1 MDGKK
6 KTQNTHLRSHKL
18 GTNIKKEL
26 LRFIA
31 EDIQNGDITSVLLPK
46 NKITAKII
54 SKENGILAG
63 VKFAGDVFRLKGCN
77 VKIIKKDG
85 TKLKPNQIIL
95 QVSGNARTV
104 LSCERTALNLLSR
117 MSGIATHTNLL
128 VSKIRKINRK
138 TKLYSTR
145 KTAPG
150 LRFFDKEAVMIGGGH
165 KHRMS
170 LNEMVMI
177 KDNHL
182 MVSNSMEDII
192 KNARKR
198 HKNVEVEAENQRDAV
213 FAANSG
219 ATIVMLD
226 NFSPAQIKKTIT
238 VLQKKKL
245 RHRVKLEA
253 SGRINSKNITAFA
266 KTGVDMISVGSIT
279 NSVNGLDLSLE
290 VIV

>member
-1 MDGKK
+1 
-6 KTQNTHLRSHKL
+6 L

-26 LRFIA
+26 LRFIS
-31 EDIQNGDITSVLLPK
+31 EDIQGGDITSVLLPK
-46 NKITAKII
+46 KKIKAKII
-54 SKENGILAG
+54 SRQEGVLAG
-63 VKFAGDVFRLKGCN
+63 VKFAGDIFRLKGCN

-85 TKLKPNQIIL
+85 AKLKSNQIIL
-95 QVSGNARTV
+95 QISGNAGTV

-117 MSGIATHTNLL
+117 MSGIATQTNFL

-150 LRFFDKEAVMIGGGH
+150 LRFFDKEAIMIGGGH

-170 LNEMVMI
+170 LNDMVMI

-182 MVSNSMEDII
+182 LVTNSMKGII

-198 HKNVEVEAENQRDAV
+198 HKHVEVEVENQRDAIL
-213 FAANSG
+213 AASSG

-226 NFSPAQIKKTIT
+226 NFSPVQIKKTIT
-238 VLQKKKL
+238 ELQKKKL
-245 RHRVKLEA
+245 RNKVKLEA
-253 SGRINSKNITAFA
+253 SGGINSKNISAYA
-266 KTGVDMISVGSIT
+266 KTGVDIISVGSIT
-279 NSVNGLDLSLE
+279 NSVKGLDLSLE

>member
-1 MDGKK
+1 M
-6 KTQNTHLRSHKL
+6 

-26 LRFIA
+26 LRFIS
-31 EDIQNGDITSVLLPK
+31 EDIQGGDITSVLLPK
-46 NKITAKII
+46 KKIKAKII
-54 SKENGILAG
+54 SRQEGVLAG
-63 VKFAGDVFRLKGCN
+63 VKFAGDIFRLKGCN

-85 TKLKPNQIIL
+85 AKLKSNQIIL
-95 QVSGNARTV
+95 QISGNAGTV

-117 MSGIATHTNLL
+117 MSGISTQTNFL

-150 LRFFDKEAVMIGGGH
+150 LRFFDKEAIMIGGGH

-170 LNEMVMI
+170 LNDMVMI

-182 MVSNSMEDII
+182 LVTNSMEGII
-192 KNARKR
+192 KSARKR
-198 HKNVEVEAENQRDAV
+198 HKHVEVEVENQRDAIL
-213 FAANSG
+213 AASSG

-226 NFSPAQIKKTIT
+226 NFFPVQIKKTIT
-238 VLQKKKL
+238 ALQKKKL
-245 RHRVKLEA
+245 RNKVKLEA
-253 SGRINSKNITAFA
+253 SGGINSKNISAYT

-279 NSVNGLDLSLE
+279 NSVSGLDLSLE
-290 VIV
+290 VCV

>member
-1 MDGKK
+1 M
-6 KTQNTHLRSHKL
+6 

-26 LRFIA
+26 LRFIS
-31 EDIQNGDITSVLLPK
+31 EDIQGGDITSVLLPK
-46 NKITAKII
+46 KKIKAKII
-54 SKENGILAG
+54 SRQEGVLAG
-63 VKFAGDVFRLKGCN
+63 VKFAGDIFRLKGCN

-85 TKLKPNQIIL
+85 AKLKSNQIIL
-95 QVSGNARTV
+95 QISGNARTV

-117 MSGIATHTNLL
+117 MSGIATQTNFL

-150 LRFFDKEAVMIGGGH
+150 LRFFDKEAIMIGGGH

-170 LNEMVMI
+170 LNDMVMI

-182 MVSNSMEDII
+182 LVTNSMEGII

-198 HKNVEVEAENQRDAV
+198 HKHVEVEVENQRDAIL
-213 FAANSG
+213 AASNG

-226 NFSPAQIKKTIT
+226 NFSPVQIKKTIT
-238 VLQKKKL
+238 ALQKKKL
-245 RHRVKLEA
+245 RNKVKLEA
-253 SGRINSKNITAFA
+253 SGGINSKNISAYA
-266 KTGVDMISVGSIT
+266 KTGVDIISVGSIT
-279 NSVNGLDLSLE
+279 NSVKGLDLSLE
-290 VIV
+290 VYV

>member
-1 MDGKK
+1 M
-6 KTQNTHLRSHKL
+6 

-26 LRFIA
+26 LRFIS
-31 EDIQNGDITSVLLPK
+31 EDIQGGDITSVLLPK
-46 NKITAKII
+46 KKIKAKII
-54 SKENGILAG
+54 SRQEGVLAG
-63 VKFAGDVFRLKGCN
+63 VKFAGDIFRLKGCN

-85 TKLKPNQIIL
+85 AKLKSNQIIL
-95 QVSGNARTV
+95 QISGNAGTV

-117 MSGIATHTNLL
+117 MSGIATQTNFL

-150 LRFFDKEAVMIGGGH
+150 LRFFDKEAIMIGGGH

-170 LNEMVMI
+170 LNDMVMI

-182 MVSNSMEDII
+182 LVTNSMEGII

-198 HKNVEVEAENQRDAV
+198 HKHVEVEVENQRDAIL
-213 FAANSG
+213 AASSG

-226 NFSPAQIKKTIT
+226 NFSPVQIKKTIT
-238 VLQKKKL
+238 TLQKKKL
-245 RHRVKLEA
+245 RNKVKLEA
-253 SGRINSKNITAFA
+253 SGGINSKNISAYA

-279 NSVNGLDLSLE
+279 NSVKGLDLSLE
-290 VIV
+290 VYV

>member
-1 MDGKK
+1 M
-6 KTQNTHLRSHKL
+6 
-18 GTNIKKEL
+18 GTDIKKEL
-26 LRFIA
+26 LRFIS
-31 EDIQNGDITSVLLPK
+31 EDIQGGDITSVLLPK
-46 NKITAKII
+46 NRIRAKII
-54 SKENGILAG
+54 SRESGILAG
-63 VKFAGDVFRLKGCN
+63 VKFAGDIFRLKGCN

-117 MSGIATHTNLL
+117 MSGIATHANLL

-138 TKLYSTR
+138 TRLYSTR

-150 LRFFDKEAVMIGGGH
+150 LRFFDKEAIMIGGGH

-170 LNEMVMI
+170 LNDMVMI

-182 MVSNSMEDII
+182 LVSNSMEDII
-192 KNARKR
+192 KKARKQ
-198 HKNVEVEAENQRDAV
+198 HKHVEVEVESQRDAIL
-213 FAANSG
+213 ATNSG

-226 NFSPAQIKKTIT
+226 NFSPEQIKKTIT
-238 VLQKKKL
+238 ALQKKKL
-245 RHRVKLEA
+245 RNKIKLEA
-253 SGRINSKNITAFA
+253 SGGINSKNITAYA

-279 NSVNGLDLSLE
+279 NSVKGLDLSLE

>member
-1 MDGKK
+1 
-6 KTQNTHLRSHKL
+6 L

-26 LRFIA
+26 LRFIS
-31 EDIQNGDITSVLLPK
+31 EDIQGGDITSVLLPK
-46 NKITAKII
+46 KKIKAKII
-54 SKENGILAG
+54 SRQEGVLAG
-63 VKFAGDVFRLKGCN
+63 IKFAGDIFRLKGCN

-85 TKLKPNQIIL
+85 AKLKSNQIIL
-95 QVSGNARTV
+95 QISGNAGTV

-117 MSGIATHTNLL
+117 MSGIATQTNFL

-150 LRFFDKEAVMIGGGH
+150 LRFFDKEAIMIGGGH

-170 LNEMVMI
+170 LNDMVMI

-182 MVSNSMEDII
+182 LVTNSMEGII
-192 KNARKR
+192 KSARKR
-198 HKNVEVEAENQRDAV
+198 HKHVEVEVENQRDAIL
-213 FAANSG
+213 AASSG

-226 NFSPAQIKKTIT
+226 NFSPVQIKKTIT
-238 VLQKKKL
+238 VLHKKKL
-245 RHRVKLEA
+245 RNKVKLEA
-253 SGRINSKNITAFA
+253 SGGINSKNIAAYA

-279 NSVNGLDLSLE
+279 NSVKGLDLSLE
-290 VIV
+290 VCV

>member
-1 MDGKK
+1 M
-6 KTQNTHLRSHKL
+6 

-26 LRFIA
+26 SRFIV
-31 EDIQNGDITSVLLPK
+31 EDVQSGDVTSVLLPK
-46 NKITAKII
+46 NKIKAKII
-54 SKENGILAG
+54 SRENGILAG
-63 VKFAGDVFRLKGCN
+63 VKFAGNIFRLKGCS

-85 TKLKPNQIIL
+85 TKVKPNQIIL
-95 QVSGNARTV
+95 QVSGNARII
-104 LSCERTALNLLSR
+104 LSCERTALNLISR

-128 VSKIRKINRK
+128 VPKIRKINKK

-150 LRFFDKEAVMIGGGH
+150 LRFFDNEAVEIGGGH

-182 MVSNSMEDII
+182 LVSKSMKDII

-198 HKNVEVEAENQRDAV
+198 HKNVEVEVESQRDAIL
-213 FAANSG
+213 AASSG
-219 ATIVMLD
+219 ATIIMLD
-226 NFSPAQIKKTIT
+226 NFSPGQIKKTIT
-238 VLQKKKL
+238 ALQKKKL
-245 RHRVKLEA
+245 RNKVKLEA
-253 SGRINSKNITAFA
+253 SGGINSKNIAAFA

-279 NSVNGLDLSLE
+279 NSVKGLDLTLE

>member
-1 MDGKK
+1 M
-6 KTQNTHLRSHKL
+6 

-26 LRFIA
+26 LRFIS
-31 EDIQNGDITSVLLPK
+31 EDVQSGDITSVLLPK
-46 NKITAKII
+46 KKIKAKII
-54 SKENGILAG
+54 SRQEGILAG
-63 VKFAGDVFRLKGCN
+63 IKFAGDIFRLKGCS
-77 VKIIKKDG
+77 VQTIKKDG

-95 QVSGNARTV
+95 QVSGNARTI

-117 MSGIATHTNLL
+117 MSGIATQANLL

-150 LRFFDKEAVMIGGGH
+150 LRFFDKEAIMIGGGH

-170 LNEMVMI
+170 LNDMVMI

-182 MVSNSMEDII
+182 LVSNSMEYII

-198 HKNVEVEAENQRDAV
+198 HKHVEVEVENQRDAV
-213 FAANSG
+213 LATNSG

-226 NFSPAQIKKTIT
+226 NFSPAQIKKTISA
-238 VLQKKKL
+238 LQKKKI
-245 RHRVKLEA
+245 RNKIKLEA
-253 SGRINSKNITAFA
+253 SGGINSKNIAAYA

-279 NSVNGLDLSLE
+279 NSVKGLDLSLE
-290 VIV
+290 VCV

>member
-1 MDGKK
+1 
-6 KTQNTHLRSHKL
+6 L

-26 LRFIA
+26 LRFIS
-31 EDIQNGDITSVLLPK
+31 EDVQSGDITSVLLPK
-46 NKITAKII
+46 KKIKAKII
-54 SKENGILAG
+54 SREDGVLAG
-63 VKFAGDVFRLKGCN
+63 VKFAGDIFRLKGCN

-85 TKLKPNQIIL
+85 AKLKSNQIIL
-95 QVSGNARTV
+95 QISGNAGTI

-128 VSKIRKINRK
+128 VSKIRKINKK

-150 LRFFDKEAVMIGGGH
+150 LRFFDKEAIMIGGGH

-170 LNEMVMI
+170 LNDMVMI

-182 MVSNSMEDII
+182 LVTNSMEGII
-192 KNARKR
+192 KSARKR
-198 HKNVEVEAENQRDAV
+198 HKHVEVEVENQRDAILAV
-213 FAANSG
+213 SSG

-226 NFSPAQIKKTIT
+226 NFSPVQIKKTIT
-238 VLQKKKL
+238 ALQKKKL
-245 RHRVKLEA
+245 RNTVKLEA
-253 SGRINSKNITAFA
+253 SGGINSKNIAAYA

-279 NSVNGLDLSLE
+279 NSVKGLDLSLE
-290 VIV
+290 VYV

>member
-1 MDGKK
+1 M
-6 KTQNTHLRSHKL
+6 

-26 LRFIA
+26 LRFIS
-31 EDIQNGDITSVLLPK
+31 EDIQGGDITSVLLPK
-46 NKITAKII
+46 KKIKAKII
-54 SKENGILAG
+54 SRQEGVLAG
-63 VKFAGDVFRLKGCN
+63 VKFAGDIFRLKGCN

-85 TKLKPNQIIL
+85 AKLKSNQIIL
-95 QVSGNARTV
+95 QISGNAGTV

-117 MSGIATHTNLL
+117 MSGIATQTNFL

-150 LRFFDKEAVMIGGGH
+150 LRFFDKEAIMIGGGH

-170 LNEMVMI
+170 LNDMVMI

-182 MVSNSMEDII
+182 LVTNSMEGII

-198 HKNVEVEAENQRDAV
+198 HKHVEVEVENQRDAIL
-213 FAANSG
+213 AASSG

-226 NFSPAQIKKTIT
+226 NFSPIQIKKTIT
-238 VLQKKKL
+238 ALQKKKL
-245 RHRVKLEA
+245 RNKVKLEA
-253 SGRINSKNITAFA
+253 SGGINSKNISAYA

-279 NSVNGLDLSLE
+279 NSVKGLDLSLE
-290 VIV
+290 VYV

>member
-1 MDGKK
+1 M
-6 KTQNTHLRSHKL
+6 

-26 LRFIA
+26 LRFIS
-31 EDIQNGDITSVLLPK
+31 EDVQSGDVTSVLLPK
-46 NKITAKII
+46 NKIRAKII
-54 SKENGILAG
+54 SREDGILAG
-63 VKFAGDVFRLKGCN
+63 VRFARDIFRLNGCN

-85 TKLKPNQIIL
+85 VKLKPNQIIL
-95 QVSGNARTV
+95 QVSGNARTI

-117 MSGIATHTNLL
+117 MSGIATQANLL

-170 LNEMVMI
+170 LNDMVMI

-182 MVSNSMEDII
+182 LVSNSMEDII
-192 KNARKR
+192 KKARKQ
-198 HKNVEVEAENQRDAV
+198 HKHVEVEVESQRDAIL
-213 FAANSG
+213 AANSG

-226 NFSPAQIKKTIT
+226 NFSPEQIKKTIT
-238 VLQKKKL
+238 ALHKKKL
-245 RHRVKLEA
+245 RNKVKLEA

-279 NSVNGLDLSLE
+279 NSVKGLDLSLE

>member
-1 MDGKK
+1 
-6 KTQNTHLRSHKL
+6 L

-26 LRFIA
+26 LRFIS
-31 EDIQNGDITSVLLPK
+31 EDIQGGDITSVLLPK
-46 NKITAKII
+46 KKIKAKII
-54 SKENGILAG
+54 SRQEGVLAG
-63 VKFAGDVFRLKGCN
+63 VKFAGDIFRLKGCN

-85 TKLKPNQIIL
+85 AKLKSNQIIL
-95 QVSGNARTV
+95 QISGNAGTV

-117 MSGIATHTNLL
+117 MSGIATQTIFL

-150 LRFFDKEAVMIGGGH
+150 LRFFDKEAIMIGGGH

-170 LNEMVMI
+170 LNDMVMI

-182 MVSNSMEDII
+182 LVTNSMKGII

-198 HKNVEVEAENQRDAV
+198 HKHVEVEVENQRDAIL
-213 FAANSG
+213 ATSSG

-226 NFSPAQIKKTIT
+226 NFSPVQIKKTIT
-238 VLQKKKL
+238 ALQKKKL
-245 RHRVKLEA
+245 RNKVKLEA
-253 SGRINSKNITAFA
+253 SGGINSKNITAYA

-279 NSVNGLDLSLE
+279 NSVKGLDLSLE

>member
-1 MDGKK
+1 M
-6 KTQNTHLRSHKL
+6 

-26 LRFIA
+26 LRFIS
-31 EDIQNGDITSVLLPK
+31 EDIQGGDITSVLLPK
-46 NKITAKII
+46 KKIKAKII
-54 SKENGILAG
+54 SRQDGVLAG

-85 TKLKPNQIIL
+85 AKLKSNQIIL
-95 QVSGNARTV
+95 QISGNAGTV

-117 MSGIATHTNLL
+117 MSGIATQTNFL
-128 VSKIRKINRK
+128 VSKIRKINTK

-150 LRFFDKEAVMIGGGH
+150 LRFFDKEAIMIGGGH

-170 LNEMVMI
+170 LNDMVMI

-182 MVSNSMEDII
+182 LVTNSMEGII

-198 HKNVEVEAENQRDAV
+198 HKHVEVEVENQRDAIL
-213 FAANSG
+213 AASSG

-226 NFSPAQIKKTIT
+226 NFSPVQIKKTIT
-238 VLQKKKL
+238 ALQKKKL
-245 RHRVKLEA
+245 RNKVKLEA
-253 SGRINSKNITAFA
+253 SGGINSKNIAAYA
-266 KTGVDMISVGSIT
+266 KTGVDIISVGSIT
-279 NSVNGLDLSLE
+279 NSVKGLDLSLE
-290 VIV
+290 VCV